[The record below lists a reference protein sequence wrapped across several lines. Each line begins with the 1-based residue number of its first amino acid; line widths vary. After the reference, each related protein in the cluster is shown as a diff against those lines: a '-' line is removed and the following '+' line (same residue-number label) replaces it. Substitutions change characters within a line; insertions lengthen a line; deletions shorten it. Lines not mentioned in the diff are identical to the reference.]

1 MNTLVIG
8 SGVVVSS
15 NCGNAP
21 TNFRGMYRSRG
32 KMAHPCI
39 LRTRTGTVA
48 GVTHSDGDDRK
59 TAVCIATSPY
69 VRYTGL
75 VVRTNVGQI
84 MCTRG
89 CQLRSKLSLLGETG
103 VRIMCLGPGRWV
115 A

>member
-1 MNTLVIG
+1 MKTLVIG

-15 NCGNAP
+15 KCGKAP
-21 TNFRGMYRSRG
+21 SNFRGIYRSSG
-32 KMAHPCI
+32 GIAGPCI

-48 GVTHSDGDDRK
+48 GVTHSGGDDSN

-84 MCTRG
+84 ICSRR
-89 CQLRSKLSLLGETG
+89 CHLRSKVRLLGHTN
-103 VRIMCLGPGRWV
+103 VRIIFISADRG
-115 A
+115 